1 MTLSWWDTTPNV
13 ATELDGTAWDYVTL
27 GGFELPGILE
37 EPPKVEPSR
46 KVDKKNGP
54 GLDGAT
60 LTWHGY
66 EQPEVT
72 LKLLLWTEDHWTT
85 WQQLVPFIM
94 PRPGKPP
101 ADPFAI
107 DHPMLAAYGI
117 DKVMVTKV
125 SGLEKASKP
134 GVMRVT
140 IVCLHWVKVAKA
152 VGTSTPKKV
161 AAGVPATVHDQKG
174 GYTPAAVGPPAP
186 PQPPSK
192 FNVTP
197 R

>member
-1 MTLSWWDTTPNV
+1 MSLPWWDTTTNTP
-13 ATELDGTAWDYVTL
+13 TEVEGTPWDYLTL
-27 GGFELPGILE
+27 GGFVLPGLLE
-37 EPPKVEPSR
+37 EQPKVEAAR

-60 LTWHGY
+60 LTWHGFDP
-66 EQPEVT
+66 PEVT
-72 LKLLLWTEDHWTT
+72 IKLLLWTEAHWQS
-85 WQQLVPFIM
+85 WQQLLPFLL

-101 ADPFAI
+101 ADPFTI

-125 SGLEKASKP
+125 SGLEKVRP

-140 IVCLHWVKVAKA
+140 LTCQHWVKVKST
-152 VGTSTPKKV
+152 GTSTPKKV
-161 AAGVPATVHDQKG
+161 ASGVPATVHDQKG
-174 GYTPAAVGPPAP
+174 GYTPAAIGPPAP

-197 R
+197 